1 MATPDAAMAF
11 IENRTFDEIAL
22 GDAATLTRPLNLSDI
37 ALFAVA
43 SGDVNPT
50 HVDAEFAATSRF
62 HHVVAHG
69 MWGAS
74 LISAVLGTR
83 LPGPGAVYVSQS
95 LRFERPVAPG
105 DVVTARVEVIRREP
119 AGRRLTLACACVNDR
134 GETVISGVAEV
145 IAPAEKV
152 RRPRAILPEVHLH
165 EHGAWRRR
173 LLAATRDL
181 PPVSTAVIHPCD
193 AASISGAMEAKRL
206 GVILP
211 ILVGPAAKIRA
222 AAEAAGVS
230 LDGAEIVDAP
240 HSHAAAEAAVA
251 LVRDGRAAALMKGA
265 LHTDE
270 VMSAVVTRDGGLR
283 TERRM
288 SHVFVLDVPTYPKP
302 LLITDAAINIAPDI
316 EAKRDI
322 VQNALDLARALGVE
336 TPKAAILSAV
346 ESVDVKIPSTVD
358 AAALCKMAERGQITG
373 GLLDGPLAF
382 DNAVSRAAAAAK
394 GVVSA
399 VAGDADI
406 LVAPD
411 LEAGNMIAKQLTY
424 LAGAESAGV
433 VLGARVPIMLTSR
446 ADGPMSRL
454 ASAALAQL
462 YAHWRAGVRR

>member
-1 MATPDAAMAF
+1 MSAPDAAMAF
-11 IENRTFDEIAL
+11 IENRTFDEIAV
-22 GDAATLTRPLNLSDI
+22 GDRATLTRPLKLSDI
-37 ALFAVA
+37 ELFAVA

-74 LISAVLGTR
+74 LISAVLGTK
-83 LPGPGAVYVSQS
+83 LPGPGAVYVSQT

-105 DVVTARVEVIRREP
+105 DVVTATVEVVRREP
-119 AGRRLTLACACVNDR
+119 EGRRLTLRCLCVNDR
-134 GETVISGVAEV
+134 GETVISGEAEV
-145 IAPAEKV
+145 VAPSQKV
-152 RRPRAILPEVHLH
+152 RRPRAMLPEVHLH
-165 EHGAWRRR
+165 EHGAQHRR

-181 PPVSTAVIHPCD
+181 PPVRTAVIHPCD
-193 AASISGAMEAKRL
+193 AASISGAMEAMRL
-206 GVILP
+206 GVITP
-211 ILVGPAAKIRA
+211 VLVGPLAKIGA

-230 LDGAEIVDAP
+230 LDGVEIVDAP
-240 HSHAAAEAAVA
+240 HSHAAAEIAAA
-251 LVRDGRAAALMKGA
+251 LTREGRAAALMKGA

-270 VMSAVVTRDGGLR
+270 VMSAVLRREAGLR

-302 LLITDAAINIAPDI
+302 LLITDAAINIAPDV

-322 VQNALDLARALGVE
+322 VQNAIDLARALGVE

-346 ESVDVKIPSTVD
+346 ESVDVKIPSTLD

-382 DNAVSRAAAAAK
+382 DNAVSKAAAAAK
-394 GVVSA
+394 GIVSQ

-446 ADGPMSRL
+446 ADGAMSRL

-462 YAHWRAGVRR
+462 YAHWRTGAAR

>member
-1 MATPDAAMAF
+1 MSAPDAAMAF
-11 IENRTFDEIAL
+11 IENRTFDEIAV
-22 GDAATLTRPLNLSDI
+22 GDRATLTRPLKLSDI
-37 ALFAVA
+37 ELFAVA

-74 LISAVLGTR
+74 LISAVLGTK
-83 LPGPGAVYVSQS
+83 LPGPGAVYVSQT

-105 DVVTARVEVIRREP
+105 DVVTATVEVVRREP
-119 AGRRLTLACACVNDR
+119 EGRRLTLRCLCVNDR
-134 GETVISGVAEV
+134 GETVISGEAEV
-145 IAPAEKV
+145 VAPSQKV
-152 RRPRAILPEVHLH
+152 RRPRAMLPEVHLH
-165 EHGAWRRR
+165 EHGAQHRR

-181 PPVSTAVIHPCD
+181 PPVRTAVIHPCD
-193 AASISGAMEAKRL
+193 AASISGAMEAMRL
-206 GVILP
+206 GVITP
-211 ILVGPAAKIRA
+211 VLVGPLAKIGA

-230 LDGAEIVDAP
+230 LDGVELVDAP
-240 HSHAAAEAAVA
+240 HSHAAAEMAAA
-251 LVRDGRAAALMKGA
+251 LTREGRAAALMKGA

-270 VMSAVVTRDGGLR
+270 VMSAVLRREAGLR

-302 LLITDAAINIAPDI
+302 LLITDAAINIAPDV

-322 VQNALDLARALGVE
+322 VQNAIDLARALGVE
-336 TPKAAILSAV
+336 TPKVAILSAV
-346 ESVDVKIPSTVD
+346 ESVDVKIPSTLD

-382 DNAVSRAAAAAK
+382 DNAVSKAAAAAK
-394 GVVSA
+394 GIVSQ

-446 ADGPMSRL
+446 ADGAMSRL

-462 YAHWRAGVRR
+462 YAHWRTGAAR